1 MEKEQNNDF
10 SSTIIFKI
18 AIAPPP
24 TSLPDLEAYLATL
37 SGREVVYF
45 KNGSRVDFLAPNF
58 FNLFF

>member
-1 MEKEQNNDF
+1 MEKEQNNYF

-37 SGREVVYF
+37 SGREVEYF
-45 KNGSRVDFLAPNF
+45 KNGANADFLAPNF
-58 FNLFF
+58 FKLFF